1 MACNS
6 GKVLREIMNKVTL
19 GVLFCLSSLVLLHRH
34 DAALGIIVFIVG
46 IILMNGWQ
54 WPRR

>member
-1 MACNS
+1 MS
-6 GKVLREIMNKVTL
+6 KVTL
-19 GVLFCLSSLVLLHRH
+19 GVLLCLSSLILLHRH
-34 DAALGIIVFIVG
+34 HAALGIIVFIIG